1 MTKVVEAKAL
11 DNYRLWVKFSDG
23 VTGIVDLSDLVG
35 KGVFVAW
42 KEYERF
48 LKVRVGPHGEVLW
61 DDEGEIDLCPD
72 ALYMKVTGEKP
83 EDPFPKLKDTS
94 LQHA

>member
-61 DDEGEIDLCPD
+61 DDEDEIDLCPH
-72 ALYMKVTGEKP
+72 ALYMKVTGKKP
-83 EDPFPKLKDTS
+83 EDLFPKLKDTS